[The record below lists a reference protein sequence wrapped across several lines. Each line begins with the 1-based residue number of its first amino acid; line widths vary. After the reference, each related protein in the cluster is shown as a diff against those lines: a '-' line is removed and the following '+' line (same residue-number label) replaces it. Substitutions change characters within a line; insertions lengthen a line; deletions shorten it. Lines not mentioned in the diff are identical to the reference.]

1 MKKLVIT
8 ASLASLLALTACTGV
23 PGVQGT
29 VTEKEVET
37 SYRNKKLKTCFEL
50 EITDAQGVEHEF
62 CVTKKLYDK
71 YEVGD
76 TYPKG

>member
-1 MKKLVIT
+1 MNRLFVATGI
-8 ASLASLLALTACTGV
+8 AVGLALTACTGA

-37 SYRNKKLKTCFEL
+37 SYRNKKLETCYEL
-50 EITDAQGVEHEF
+50 EILDTRGVEHDF
-62 CVTKKLYDK
+62 CVTKELYDK

-76 TYPKG
+76 QYPRG

>member
-8 ASLASLLALTACTGV
+8 ASLASLLALTACTGA

-29 VTEKEVET
+29 VTEKEIET